1 VDKRDTIVNAACAM
15 LGSVGIARLTV
26 GMVAKEAGVSTALVH
41 YHFATKR
48 KLLAAAAETLARQR
62 TESRVA
68 ALAPGLG
75 LSSLDALW
83 GALVDEHAEAERA
96 APDLILLAREDREVR
111 TALRRERQREQGLLA
126 AALPRLFGSLGTLPS
141 IPFEDLAAT
150 VCTFL
155 DGATASLLAGTPTD
169 DVRASYDA
177 FCLALVAL
185 GQSVPVRES
194 GRAAPVA

>member
-1 VDKRDTIVNAACAM
+1 MDKKDAIVNAACAM
-15 LGSVGIARLTV
+15 LASAGVARLTV
-26 GMVAKEAGVSTALVH
+26 ALVAKEAGISTALVH

-48 KLLAAAAETLARQR
+48 KLLAAAAETLARRR
-62 TESRVA
+62 TDGRVA
-68 ALAPGLG
+68 ALAAGDG

-83 GALVDEHAEAERA
+83 DALVDVRADPERA

-111 TALRRERQREQGLLA
+111 AALRRERQREQGRLA
-126 AALPRLFGSLGTLPS
+126 AALPRLFGSLGTQPR

-155 DGATASLLAGTPTD
+155 DGAATSLQAGTPVA

-185 GQSVPVRES
+185 GPSVPSR
-194 GRAAPVA
+194 

>member
-1 VDKRDTIVNAACAM
+1 MDKKDAIVNAACAM
-15 LGSVGIARLTV
+15 LASAGVARLTV
-26 GMVAKEAGVSTALVH
+26 ALVAKEAGISTALVH

-48 KLLAAAAETLARQR
+48 KLLAAAAETLARRR
-62 TESRVA
+62 TDGRVA
-68 ALAPGLG
+68 ALAAGDG

-83 GALVDEHAEAERA
+83 DALVDERADAERA

-111 TALRRERQREQGLLA
+111 AALRRERQREQGRLA
-126 AALPRLFGSLGTLPS
+126 AALPRLFGSLGTQPR

-150 VCTFL
+150 VSTFL
-155 DGATASLLAGTPTD
+155 DGATASLLAGTPVA

-185 GQSVPVRES
+185 GPSVPAR
-194 GRAAPVA
+194 

>member
-1 VDKRDTIVNAACAM
+1 MDNVVDKRDAIVDAACAT
-15 LGSVGIARLTV
+15 LASVGLGRLTV
-26 GMVAKEAGVSTALVH
+26 ALVAKAARVSTALVH

-48 KLLAAAAETLARQR
+48 RLLAAAAESLARRR

-68 ALAPGLG
+68 ALATGHG

-83 GALVDEHAEAERA
+83 GALVDDRAEAERA
-96 APDLILLAREDREVR
+96 APDLILLAREDSVVR
-111 TALRRERQREQGLLA
+111 AALRRERQREQEGLA
-126 AALPRLFGSLGTLPS
+126 AALPQLFAGLGTQPR
-141 IPFEDLAAT
+141 IPFEDLAAS

-155 DGATASLLAGTPTD
+155 DGATASLLAGTPAD

-185 GQSVPVRES
+185 GQAVP
-194 GRAAPVA
+194 AH

>member
-1 VDKRDTIVNAACAM
+1 VDKKDAIVKAACAL
-15 LGSVGIARLTV
+15 LGSVGVGRLTV
-26 GMVAKEAGVSTALVH
+26 GLVAKEAAVSTALVH

-48 KLLAAAAETLARQR
+48 KLLAAAAEALARR
-62 TESRVA
+62 RSDDRVA
-68 ALAPGLG
+68 ALAAGHG

-83 GALVDEHAEAERA
+83 NALVDERAEAERA

-111 TALRRERQREQGLLA
+111 TALRRERQREQGRLA
-126 AALPRLFGSLGTLPS
+126 ATLPRLFASLGTQPR

-150 VCTFL
+150 LCTFL
-155 DGATASLLAGTPTD
+155 DGATASLLAGTPAD

-185 GQSVPVRES
+185 GQSAP
-194 GRAAPVA
+194 GR